1 MADFRVRNH
10 GSICILTGMTAEAR
24 AWLEERVGDDE
35 TQAWGAGIV
44 VESRYID
51 AIVDGIQNDGFS
63 VGAP

>member
-1 MADFRVRNH
+1 
-10 GSICILTGMTAEAR
+10 MTAEAR